1 MRDASSKKPKG
12 KKTSR
17 RTKIRGIWRNKNGFW
32 YFSKMRNGKR
42 STVALGTKD
51 EMEAAKIALELVDS
65 PELGLPGE
73 FEAEINAFI
82 DAKVKAN
89 KFSRF
94 TATQRKTVLLDFMRW
109 LGENPRVNKV
119 SQSDVLAF
127 YEYKKKKVVETT
139 AQSYVTGV
147 LGSFFTWLKV
157 ERKVISKSPVD
168 GIKLP
173 RIDTKSAAK
182 SRFCSEELRDR
193 LLAGWENIPE
203 AILDKTRSKWIGF
216 VLHAGFDAGMRK
228 NEIIEARPEWFVLK
242 NDGAGNFK
250 GVINIGKTPT
260 FVPKDREARTIPMS
274 QVFVSYL
281 QKYPFEKGK
290 WCIASEKVRGKA
302 EYRYDFERPYKTYI
316 DWIAKEL
323 EQDLA
328 WVTPHVMRHT
338 FASLLASSGVSLYKI
353 AKWLGDTPA
362 TTEKHYAHLQAEDD
376 DVDLL
381 RTREKS
387 QVTKPH

>member
-1 MRDASSKKPKG
+1 MSAALPKKPK
-12 KKTSR
+12 R
-17 RTKIRGIWRNKNGFW
+17 RKPARKTKIRGLWLHKNGFW
-32 YFSKMRNGKR
+32 HFSRMKKGVRVD
-42 STVALGTKD
+42 VALGTSD
-51 EMEAAKIALELVDS
+51 ETEAARRALEMTDS

-82 DAKVKAN
+82 AAKVAAN

-119 SQSDVLAF
+119 SQADMLAF

-182 SRFCSEELRDR
+182 SRFCSEALRDQ
-193 LLAGWENIPE
+193 LLGGWENIPE
-203 AILDKTRSKWIGF
+203 AILDKTRAKWIGF
-216 VLHAGFDAGMRK
+216 VLHSGFDAGMRK
-228 NEIIEARPEWFVLK
+228 NEIIEARPEWFALK
-242 NDGAGNFK
+242 DDGAGNFK

-274 QVFVSYL
+274 QFFVSYL
-281 QKYPFEKGK
+281 QKHPFETGT
-290 WCIASEKVRGKA
+290 WCIAPHKLRGKA
-302 EYRYDFERPYKTYI
+302 EYRYDFERPFKIYI
-316 DWIAKEL
+316 EWIGKEL
-323 EQDLA
+323 ELDLA